1 VRDVAFSPISI
12 LQHTEDEGPGL
23 LGHVLRERGLEM
35 RVTRAFL
42 GETVPASIEGCSALV
57 ILGGPMG
64 VYETRAYPWLE
75 DEIALVRSAL
85 RARVPVLGICL
96 GSQLLAASLGAE
108 VAPSGGLELGFA
120 PVTLSAQAA
129 SDPLFAQIPSTF
141 EPLHWH
147 GDVFTLPEGATPLA
161 RSARTEHQ
169 AFRHGS
175 AWGVLFHLECTGE
188 QIAAMCRAFPED
200 VTRAGLSEER
210 LLTESLTRLSRLE
223 GPARAFFEAF
233 VDRVQGA
240 SESPR
245 QRES

>member
-1 VRDVAFSPISI
+1 MRAVTILPISI
-12 LQHTEDEGPGL
+12 LQHTADEGPGL
-23 LGHVLRERGLEM
+23 LGQVLEERGLEM
-35 RVTRAFL
+35 QVIRAFL
-42 GETVPASIEGCSALV
+42 GETVPNGIEGSSALV

-64 VYETRAYPWLE
+64 VYETLTYPWLE
-75 DEIALVRSAL
+75 EELALVRSAL

-96 GSQLLAASLGAE
+96 GSQLLATSLGAE

-120 PVTLSAQAA
+120 PVTLSKHAKR
-129 SDPLFAQIPSTF
+129 DPLFAELPSTF

-147 GDVFTLPEGATPLA
+147 GDAFTLPEGATPLA
-161 RSARTEHQ
+161 RSGRTEHQ

-175 AWGVLFHLECTGE
+175 AWGVLFHLECTRE

-210 LLTESLTRLSRLE
+210 LITESVTRLSQLE
-223 GPARAFFEAF
+223 GPARAFFHAF
-233 VDRVQGA
+233 VDRVPSV

-245 QRES
+245 QHEL